1 MQFVQRFAVHECN
14 MYDFLISCS
23 LCFQLGCKITI
34 SLENE
39 PLGTGMF
46 HIHIYGFTISC
57 FVYLGFVSS
66 VSHV

>member
-1 MQFVQRFAVHECN
+1 MNAICVIFYYSVI
-14 MYDFLISCS
+14 LCS

-46 HIHIYGFTISC
+46 HIHVWLYHIMFCLSGVC
-57 FVYLGFVSS
+57 
-66 VSHV
+66 